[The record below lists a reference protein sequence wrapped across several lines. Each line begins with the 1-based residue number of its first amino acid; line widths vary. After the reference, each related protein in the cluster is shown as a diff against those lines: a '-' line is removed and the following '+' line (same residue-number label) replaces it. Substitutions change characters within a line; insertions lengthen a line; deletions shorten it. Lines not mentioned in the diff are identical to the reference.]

1 MEILASG
8 GNLYQGSHIVTKAVA
23 PESYTCPSLKWKPI
37 ALIKLQG
44 KKKTKHCPTQSCVNW
59 GKPIKIFFEL
69 HVYTS
74 VKWG

>member
-1 MEILASG
+1 MKADSG
-8 GNLYQGSHIVTKAVA
+8 
-23 PESYTCPSLKWKPI
+23 
-37 ALIKLQG
+37 G

-74 VKWG
+74 VKWGQ